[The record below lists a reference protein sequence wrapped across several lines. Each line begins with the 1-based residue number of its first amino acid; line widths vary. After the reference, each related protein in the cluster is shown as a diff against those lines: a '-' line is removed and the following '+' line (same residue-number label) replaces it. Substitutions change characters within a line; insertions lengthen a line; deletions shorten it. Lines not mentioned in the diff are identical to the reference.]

1 MVTKDKKKES
11 KLSSKNNTKEKQQE
25 PVKLRVNL

>member
-1 MVTKDKKKES
+1 MGTKDKKKES
-11 KLSSKNNTKEKQQE
+11 KPSSTNNTKEKQQE